1 MSKRLCCTIGSLVAL
16 VVLMTCVAPAG
27 ARQRFR
33 PRIGGLMGIIP
44 PYDKDVAAGTPIP
57 VVYHGGQVMRGVTIH
72 TIFWAPSGFHFDGPP
87 TPGVL
92 GYEPMIQQ
100 FFADAAHDSGS
111 NSNEFSVLGEYPD
124 PAPGLYQFAYH
135 AATDTI
141 NDTDPYPAKSKQCP
155 SPTGIP
161 TCVTDTQLRH
171 EIDKVIQTHDP
182 GARGL
187 HNIWF
192 IMLPPDVDTCDVL
205 GDCGTTVFLG
215 YHSLFN
221 LGHGVTIYGAIP
233 DPLIE
238 FTPPPG
244 DDPEGNP
251 EAETTIDTL
260 AHETVEAITNPV
272 GEGWMDPNGFEVAD
286 KCEFPEYGSPLGFAP
301 DGSMFNEVINGH
313 RYLNQEMWSN
323 ARRGCVQRT
332 TSTHSA
338 LPLAR
343 VTLRQF
349 SPSVSGNI
357 GSHRAGVGVRVG
369 LIRGADVLVGAAQA
383 RTHADGSWGPVTLRG
398 PTRGLVA
405 PGDDRDF
412 VLVEYGAHGPAPD
425 EIATGDGGNPFTL
438 SGWTGWFD
446 LDNGYRLSATSA
458 RVSPCEQ
465 TGVLGVSVGGHAT
478 APPNDW
484 CNGDTDV
491 ARVST
496 PHISP
501 TTRVTISSVDNRAVT
516 LDNPNGAL
524 VKLIVP
530 AGEPGSVSA
539 LGNGQ
544 ILLAPGGFPSCTAD
558 LGGQAVRCTGLRP
571 GARYRIGGRSAKADP
586 SGAARFSGFAPR
598 LRGGLALALKNSG
611 GRVLTTLHVANLRV
625 DIDGRQTVVAG
636 GHCQPGA
643 YYGAPLGHPPISGG
657 IGSGVGGHGTICPAS
672 GSAAGLSTRH
682 IEQSDDLSGGETRTE
697 VPEIEH
703 ATPADGDTVYGPF
716 IAFARSGLPGPD
728 GSTFATGARISLTV
742 TPTGS
747 ERVVF
752 RAADVDTRRGVAVH
766 RLRRGAYVAR
776 WVVRDVNGD
785 TRTEKTDFVETK

>member
-1 MSKRLCCTIGSLVAL
+1 MSKRLCSVIPIVLALVA
-16 VVLMTCVAPAG
+16 VLTTAGPAA
-27 ARQRFR
+27 ARARFR
-33 PRIGGLMGIIP
+33 PRIGSLMGIVP
-44 PYDKDVAAGTPIP
+44 PLNKDVAAGPPIP

-72 TIFWAPSGFHFDGPP
+72 TIFWAPKGFHFDGPP
-87 TPGVL
+87 APGVL

-100 FFADAAHDSGS
+100 FFTDAAHDAGAKT
-111 NSNEFSVLGEYPD
+111 NEFSVLGEYPD
-124 PAPGLYQFAYH
+124 PAPGLYQFSYH
-135 AATDTI
+135 TAGDSI
-141 NDTDPYPAKSKQCP
+141 NDTDPYPPKSKQCP
-155 SPTGIP
+155 SPAGIP
-161 TCVTDTQLRH
+161 TCVTDRELGH
-171 EIDKVIQTHDP
+171 EIDKVIQAHDR

-192 IMLPPDVDTCDVL
+192 IMLPPDVDTCDAI
-205 GDCGTTVFLG
+205 GDCGTTAFAG

-221 LGHGVTIYGAIP
+221 LGHGFTIYGAIP

-251 EAETTIDTL
+251 EAESTIDTL

-301 DGSMFNEVINGH
+301 DGSMFNEVMNGH

-323 ARRGCVQRT
+323 ARQGCVQRT
-332 TSTHSA
+332 ASVRSA

-357 GSHRAGVGVRVG
+357 GPHRGGVSVRVG
-369 LIRGADVLVGAAQA
+369 LLRGAGVLIGEAQA
-383 RTHADGSWGPVTLRG
+383 TTHADGNWGPVSLRG
-398 PTRGLVA
+398 PNGGPVA
-405 PGDDRDF
+405 PGDDRDL
-412 VLVEYGAHGPAPD
+412 VLVEYGRGGPGPD

-446 LDNGYRLSATSA
+446 LDNGYRLGANSAQI
-458 RVSPCEQ
+458 SPCEQ
-465 TGVLGVSVGGHAT
+465 TGVLTVSVGGRHT
-478 APPNDW
+478 APPDDW
-484 CNGDTDV
+484 CNGELDV

-496 PHISP
+496 PHIAP
-501 TTRVTISSVDNRAVT
+501 NTRVTISSVDNRAVT
-516 LDNPNGAL
+516 AENPNGAL

-544 ILLAPGGFPSCTAD
+544 IELSPGGFPSCTAD
-558 LGGQAVRCTGLRP
+558 LRAQAVRCTGLRP
-571 GARYRIGGRSAKADP
+571 GARYRMSGHNARAND
-586 SGAARFSGFAPR
+586 SGAVRFSHR
-598 LRGGLALALKNSG
+598 LRGGVALALRGSG
-611 GRVLTTLHVANLRV
+611 GRVLTALHVAKLRV
-625 DIDGRQTVVAG
+625 DIAGQQTVLAG

-643 YYGAPLGHPPISGG
+643 YFGRPLSRPPVSGG
-657 IGSGVGGHGTICPAS
+657 IGLGVAGNGTLCPAS
-672 GSAAGLSTRH
+672 GNAAGLPSAH
-682 IEQSDDLSGGETRTE
+682 IEQSDDLSGGETQTE

-716 IAFARSGLPGPD
+716 IAFARSDLPGPH
-728 GSTFATGARISLTV
+728 GSTVATGDRISLTV
-742 TPTGS
+742 TPVGS
-747 ERVVF
+747 KRVAF
-752 RAADVDTRRGVAVH
+752 RAPDVDSPRGTPVRRLH
-766 RLRRGAYVAR
+766 RGAYVAT
-776 WVVRDVNGD
+776 WVVKDVNGD
-785 TRTEKTDFVETK
+785 TRTVKTDFTESR